1 MGGERLARYLN
12 QIVFCLYA
20 EDAGLLRSGLFS
32 DIVRNHW
39 KNPDVF
45 NLAVKNLFEQMA
57 RGGLFG
63 ADAIAHFNGD
73 LFNESETVELSEVSL
88 QRLVEAVSK
97 NWRNIEPSIFGTL
110 FEGALDATKRSQLG
124 AHYTSPD
131 DIMLVIEPVLM
142 KPLRSEWE
150 DVRQEAEALVG
161 QSERDGALTRLKA
174 FQQRLAGVTVLDP
187 ACGSGN
193 FLYIALRSLLD
204 LEKEVIDFAESQGF
218 YNELRTGVKPDQML
232 GIEISPYASEIA
244 RTALWIGYIQWHQ
257 TNGFGY
263 ARDPILTP
271 LHSIHQIDAIIDYGG
286 CRGNPIEPDWPDAEF
301 IVGNPPFLGNKLLRG
316 KLGDEYVVGLFDTY
330 SGRLPGGSDLVCY
343 WFEKARAMVADGR
356 VRRVGLLATQ
366 GIRGEANRT
375 VLQRIKKTG
384 DIFLAHSDRPWIL
397 DGAMVHVSIVGFDDG
412 SEKISELNGQ
422 SVNAINANLMAG
434 VDLTEARTLQENL
447 GRAFNGVIKS
457 GSFEVEGSLAEV
469 MLASPNAHGKSNRDV
484 LKPWINARDVTT
496 RSRGMW
502 IIDFGDMLL
511 EEASLYEMP
520 FEYINAKVR
529 SIREKNRDRQMQN
542 FLVAVG
548 S

>member
-1 MGGERLARYLN
+1 MVDRIEAVEPTMTPQEFIQRWRNVGFGERQAAQTWFNDLLRVVGHPDTIEVGDPERFTFEKFVPGGFADAYLEGCFGWEFKGAEAQLPGAFDQLLRYQVYLRTPPLLVVSSFQMIRVQTNFRDKETVVHDIPIAELGDPEQLSKLGDIFFDPGAFEPQRTVEEVTRDTALLFGRIVEDMEQRGGGGGEQLARFLN

-39 KNPDVF
+39 KKPDVF

-150 DVRQEAEALVG
+150 DVRQEAEALLG

-316 KLGDEYVVGLFDTY
+316 KLVSSPVIH
-330 SGRLPGGSDLVCY
+330 
-343 WFEKARAMVADGR
+343 DG
-356 VRRVGLLATQ
+356 
-366 GIRGEANRT
+366 
-375 VLQRIKKTG
+375 
-384 DIFLAHSDRPWIL
+384 
-397 DGAMVHVSIVGFDDG
+397 
-412 SEKISELNGQ
+412 
-422 SVNAINANLMAG
+422 
-434 VDLTEARTLQENL
+434 
-447 GRAFNGVIKS
+447 
-457 GSFEVEGSLAEV
+457 
-469 MLASPNAHGKSNRDV
+469 
-484 LKPWINARDVTT
+484 
-496 RSRGMW
+496 
-502 IIDFGDMLL
+502 
-511 EEASLYEMP
+511 
-520 FEYINAKVR
+520 
-529 SIREKNRDRQMQN
+529 
-542 FLVAVG
+542 
-548 S
+548 